1 MIVRRIDD
9 YESFKTIDGSEITE
23 VIGIVTTKTREVSLA
38 LAKIEPGFKTLNH
51 YHNFTE
57 IYMVVEGKGRMHLD
71 DEIKDVSKGDNILIP
86 PKSWHFI
93 ENKGNKNLLIWC
105 ICTPA
110 FTKEDSVLSKSSGRD
125 EEP

>member
-1 MIVRRIDD
+1 MIVRRTND
-9 YESFKTIDGSEITE
+9 YEPFKSIDESEITE
-23 VIGIVTTKTREVSLA
+23 VIGMATTNTKEVSLA
-38 LAKIEPGFKTLNH
+38 LAKIKPGFKTLNH

-57 IYMVVEGKGRMHLD
+57 IYMVVEGKGMMHLD

-93 ENKGNKNLLIWC
+93 ENRGDQSLLIWC

-110 FTKEDSVLSKSSGRD
+110 FTNEETILSKRSD
-125 EEP
+125 